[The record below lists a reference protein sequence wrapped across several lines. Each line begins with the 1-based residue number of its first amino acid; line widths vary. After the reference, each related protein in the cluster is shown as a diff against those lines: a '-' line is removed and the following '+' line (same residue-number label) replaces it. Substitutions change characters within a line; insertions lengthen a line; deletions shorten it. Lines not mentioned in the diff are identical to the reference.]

1 MSYKSGTDWAGRVD
15 SKSDK
20 SAFRWH
26 QVIMPVDVSD
36 IEAQKQDADSVNFCF
51 LGFCCDEGVTRN
63 LGRPGAKNGPASIR
77 KEMANW
83 PANFNPKVTLY
94 DAGDVWCDGNQLEEA
109 QEELAT
115 VVSKLTQNGYF
126 PILLGGGH
134 EIALGH
140 FKGLLNIDLDKTPA
154 IINFDAHLDL
164 RPVND
169 KGSSGTMFNQIY
181 QICQLQNRHYSY
193 LCIGPQTYANT
204 PSLFAKA
211 DEFGAEYI
219 LAKDVVREN
228 LQNVSELIEAFV
240 KKQDSIYLTVCTDV
254 LSAAHAPGVSAV
266 QPFGLDPEIVLELI
280 KQIIRSGK
288 VCSLDIAEVSPRF
301 DSDNRTAKLMAVY
314 IYSIINTLVEMQ
326 LNK

>member
-1 MSYKSGTDWAGRVD
+1 MSYKSGANWTGRVD
-15 SKSDK
+15 STSDE

-26 QVIMPVDVSD
+26 QVIKPID
-36 IEAQKQDADSVNFCF
+36 ISSIESQKQKTNDLNFCF
-51 LGFCCDEGVTRN
+51 LGFCCDEGVIRN
-63 LGRPGAKNGPASIR
+63 MGRPGAKNGPASIR

-83 PANFNPKVTLY
+83 PANFDPRFTLY
-94 DAGDVWCDGNQLEEA
+94 DAGDVWCEGNQLENA

-115 VVSKLTQNGYF
+115 VVNKLIQNNYF

-140 FKGLLNIDLDKTPA
+140 FKGLLNKDFNKTPA

-164 RPVND
+164 RPVID

-181 QICQLQNRHYSY
+181 QLCQAQKRPYSY
-193 LCIGPQTYANT
+193 LCVGPQTYANT

-219 LAKDVVREN
+219 LAKDVVSEN
-228 LQNVSELIEAFV
+228 LPNVTELINAFIN
-240 KKQDSIYLTVCTDV
+240 KQDSIYLTMCTDV

-266 QPFGLDPEIVLELI
+266 QPFGLNPEIVLELI
-280 KQIIRSGK
+280 KHIIRSGK

-314 IYSIINTLVEMQ
+314 IYSIINTLIEMQ
-326 LNK
+326 LNE

>member
-1 MSYKSGTDWAGRVD
+1 MAYKSGRTWTGRID
-15 SKSDK
+15 SLNDR

-26 QVIMPVDVSD
+26 QIVRPIDVMNVKNHNLD
-36 IEAQKQDADSVNFCF
+36 GMCFCF
-51 LGFCCDEGVTRN
+51 LGFCSDEGVIRN

-83 PANFNPKVTLY
+83 PANFMVDVSLF
-94 DAGDVWCDGNQLEEA
+94 DAGDVWCDAGDLEAA
-109 QEELAT
+109 QNELANI
-115 VVSKLTQNGYF
+115 VSKLIACGFF

-140 FKGLLNIDLDKTPA
+140 FKGLLNSEILNTPA

-164 RPVND
+164 RPVTE

-181 QICQLQNRHYSY
+181 QLCNVQGRQYSY
-193 LCIGPQTYANT
+193 LCVGPQTYANT

-211 DEFGAEYI
+211 DELGAKYI
-219 LAKDVVREN
+219 LAKEVN
-228 LQNVSELIEAFV
+228 
-240 KKQDSIYLTVCTDV
+240 KDSIEEVTQQIESFIESKNRIYVTVCTDV

-266 QPFGLDPEIVLELI
+266 QPFGLDPEVVLDLI
-280 KQIIRSGK
+280 KCIIRSGK
-288 VCSLDIAEVSPRF
+288 VCSIDIAEVSPRF

-314 IYSIINTLVEMQ
+314 IYSIIHTLIEVK
-326 LNK
+326 LLD